1 MRALKA
7 FLLGAL
13 AVGALAYAL
22 LPTLALTAQAGGH
35 TLDVTLGPLV
45 FVTVG
50 EERDAIITT
59 FGPGVVVLALVGGLA
74 NLAAAVLVR
83 HRAAGR
89 ADRVD

>member
-1 MRALKA
+1 
-7 FLLGAL
+7 
-13 AVGALAYAL
+13 
-22 LPTLALTAQAGGH
+22 
-35 TLDVTLGPLV
+35 V

-50 EERDAIITT
+50 EETDAIVTT

-83 HRAAGR
+83 RRAAGR

>member
-1 MRALKA
+1 MRALKP

-13 AVGALAYAL
+13 AVGALGYAL
-22 LPTLALTAQAGGH
+22 LTTLALTAQAGGR

-50 EERDAIITT
+50 KETDAIVTT

>member
-22 LPTLALTAQAGGH
+22 LATIALTAQAGGH

-45 FVTVG
+45 FVAVG
-50 EERDAIITT
+50 EEGDGSSRPSAPGSSFWRSSAAWPISPQPSSSGTVPPA
-59 FGPGVVVLALVGGLA
+59 GPIA
-74 NLAAAVLVR
+74 
-83 HRAAGR
+83 
-89 ADRVD
+89 